1 MKANGAVQGQTIA
14 IDTPIN
20 LPEGQRVEADIQSV
34 APESETPARE
44 GKSNEPVLRLD
55 MTKDEIDAIIATDP
69 RFEGIRRLARMRARL
84 LEHWGEPLNLSTQ
97 FIRADRDRR

>member
-20 LPEGQRVEADIQSV
+20 LPEGQRVEVDIQSV
-34 APESETPARE
+34 APESETPARA

-69 RFEGIRRLARMRARL
+69 RFEGIRRLDKMRARL
-84 LEHWGEPLNLSTQ
+84 LERWGEPLNLSTQ
-97 FIRADRDRR
+97 FIREDRDR

>member
-1 MKANGAVQGQTIA
+1 MKASGAVRGRTIA

-20 LPEGQRVEADIQSV
+20 LPEGQRVEVDIQSV
-34 APESETPARE
+34 APESETLARE

-69 RFEGIRRLARMRARL
+69 RFEGIRRLDRMRARL
-84 LEHWGEPLNLSTQ
+84 LKRWGEPLNLSTQ
-97 FIRADRDRR
+97 FIREDRDR